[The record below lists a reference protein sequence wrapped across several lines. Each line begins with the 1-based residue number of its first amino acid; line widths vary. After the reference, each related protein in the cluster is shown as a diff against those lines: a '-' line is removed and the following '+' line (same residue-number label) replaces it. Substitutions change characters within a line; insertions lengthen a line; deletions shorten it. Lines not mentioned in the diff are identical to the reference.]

1 MSYLGVPYDMED
13 GEYDFFFDDQRIT
26 EAVIIEFDDE
36 FVNESIDN
44 DTFVIALSGSTSN
57 TAFTEG
63 TNNTLPSSDFLTL
76 SSYYKKVGSNDEDLS
91 NNVKSSQLS
100 PSYELRSNDTD
111 SYLTVDEINGS
122 IKIN

>member
-1 MSYLGVPYDMED
+1 MGVPYDMED

-57 TAFTEG
+57 TAFTED

-111 SYLTVDEINGS
+111 SYLTVDETNGS